1 MYVHYTPWIIDSS
14 TGDVTA
20 DSYHLYKQD
29 VQALVQLGVRLNYMY
44 QHYSRAVGHLVFIL
58 SNPKLNYMFTTL
70 KLVHIPTYEF
80 KPHPSGSLF

>member
-29 VQALVQLGVRLNYMY
+29 VEALVQLGVRLIYKY
-44 QHYSRAVGHLVFIL
+44 PRYSRAI
-58 SNPKLNYMFTTL
+58 
-70 KLVHIPTYEF
+70 
-80 KPHPSGSLF
+80 

>member
-29 VQALVQLGVRLNYMY
+29 VKALVQLGVRLSYIY
-44 QHYSRAVGHLVFIL
+44 PPYSRAMAHLVFIL
-58 SNPKLNYMFTTL
+58 SKPKLNYLLTKL
-70 KLVHIPTYEF
+70 KLVHILTDEF
-80 KPHPSGSLF
+80 RSHSSGSLF